1 MADSVRQPGTYTFF
15 ERIRAHPLVTGFYLA
30 VLVGIPVFPCFYKLD
45 HNYMSVLLYVEIYM
59 ILALGLN
66 IVVGMTGLLDLGYAM
81 FLSTGAVVCAL
92 CLVLTHA
99 PADAATGEAARYMLP
114 VGTTDVSEGSHPF
127 HFPGG
132 LFVILFLAGSVCA
145 LLGVLRGIPTLKLT
159 GDYYAIVTLG
169 LAEILFLFY
178 LNTESLTG
186 GAFGIKL
193 LLSDRP
199 EMFGEKLYWD
209 TPFFYYFTFFL
220 LVLTIATML
229 RLQNSRL
236 GRAWAAIK
244 LDETAA
250 RSSGVNVS
258 KYKLI
263 AFAISG
269 FVGGIGGALMTI
281 WMGLAAVKDLDV
293 WQSILILC
301 CVVLGGMG
309 SIPGT
314 LLGTFIL
321 ISLGEVLREPLP
333 LIELRVPNEARFLI
347 YGLILVFLMRF
358 RPQGLLPLVREGR
371 SPKEDEVKQI
381 ARISTPLFT
390 LSTETAHSEEGD
402 E

>member
-1 MADSVRQPGTYTFF
+1 
-15 ERIRAHPLVTGFYLA
+15 
-30 VLVGIPVFPCFYKLD
+30 
-45 HNYMSVLLYVEIYM
+45 
-59 ILALGLN
+59 
-66 IVVGMTGLLDLGYAM
+66 
-81 FLSTGAVVCAL
+81 
-92 CLVLTHA
+92 
-99 PADAATGEAARYMLP
+99 
-114 VGTTDVSEGSHPF
+114 
-127 HFPGG
+127 
-132 LFVILFLAGSVCA
+132 
-145 LLGVLRGIPTLKLT
+145 
-159 GDYYAIVTLG
+159 
-169 LAEILFLFY
+169 
-178 LNTESLTG
+178 
-186 GAFGIKL
+186 
-193 LLSDRP
+193 
-199 EMFGEKLYWD
+199 
-209 TPFFYYFTFFL
+209 
-220 LVLTIATML
+220 ML

-244 LDETAA
+244 LDEPAA